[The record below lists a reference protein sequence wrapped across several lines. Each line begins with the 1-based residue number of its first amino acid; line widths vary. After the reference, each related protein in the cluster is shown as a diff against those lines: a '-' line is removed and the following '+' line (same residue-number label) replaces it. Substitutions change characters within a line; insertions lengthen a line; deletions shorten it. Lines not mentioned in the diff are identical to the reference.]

1 MPDGER
7 GSGLGDR
14 SHGGELP
21 KCGGLDP
28 VEENY
33 KPIATGP
40 NAAKSIRGMG
50 RMNWKRRKKGVS
62 EQQDWRLNLDVV
74 HANAAGIDI
83 GNESRYVLCHPI
95 RTQSRYGTLPLC
107 LLYGGFAPY
116 GSLAEKLWDR
126 YGSGSPRACI
136 GCRYTRS

>member
-1 MPDGER
+1 MPDEER

-40 NAAKSIRGMG
+40 NAFSATRTS
-50 RMNWKRRKKGVS
+50 
-62 EQQDWRLNLDVV
+62 RLNV
-74 HANAAGIDI
+74 
-83 GNESRYVLCHPI
+83 
-95 RTQSRYGTLPLC
+95 
-107 LLYGGFAPY
+107 
-116 GSLAEKLWDR
+116 
-126 YGSGSPRACI
+126 
-136 GCRYTRS
+136 